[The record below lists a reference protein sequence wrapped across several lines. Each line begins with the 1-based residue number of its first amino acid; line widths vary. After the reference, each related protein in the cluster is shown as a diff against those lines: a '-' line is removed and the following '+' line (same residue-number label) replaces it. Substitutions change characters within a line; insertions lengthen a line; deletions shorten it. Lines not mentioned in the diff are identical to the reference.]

1 VAKCTVQRILDEQEL
16 KPHQVRYYLERCGP
30 EFDRKMREVLMV
42 YREVSLAPPGGD
54 REVYTVSV
62 DEKPGV
68 QAPGVTAPDRS
79 PVPGT
84 HPAVSRDPE
93 DVRMGTLSILAALD
107 LHDGQVIAQVH
118 ERHRSR
124 EFVELLKELDRHYPP
139 EAQIRVILD
148 NRSAHVSQE
157 TRAFL
162 RPIRAGSLAE
172 LKERILEGVQEIN
185 ENPVVRR
192 WKIPKPSN
200 RMLKCNY
207 FSGSFYETGSARGI
221 RPGRWM
227 SPSPF
232 PAAGEGRSAGGLA
245 QCATISRSAGLKADP
260 AFLVSRAR
268 ALD

>member
-1 VAKCTVQRILDEQEL
+1 
-16 KPHQVRYYLERCGP
+16 
-30 EFDRKMREVLMV
+30 MV

-207 FSGSFYETGSARGI
+207 FSGSFYESHRRPRPARGLFINQPPSARHCGCHHLL
-221 RPGRWM
+221 R
-227 SPSPF
+227 
-232 PAAGEGRSAGGLA
+232 
-245 QCATISRSAGLKADP
+245 
-260 AFLVSRAR
+260 
-268 ALD
+268 